1 MRKFV
6 ITIQYNGKN
15 YNGWQKNANSKS
27 IQEEIEKALKSL
39 FLQDIEAIGAS
50 KTDSGVSAKQYPVC
64 FFADTKLPV
73 DRIPYKLNRFL
84 PKDIQA
90 YEIKEVDKDFDLRKS
105 VIKKTYVYSIY
116 VSPFSLPLVNPTAYK
131 VDTFDEHKVKKAMEY
146 LVGKHDLTAFVTKGG
161 DYTSPIKT
169 IYSATLEK
177 EGCIYKMKI
186 CGDGFGYNTIRIIAG
201 TLVKIGQDGKAED
214 IKEIIESKDRQNAG
228 ITLPPK
234 GLVLDS
240 VEIKW

>member
-15 YNGWQKNANSKS
+15 YNGWQKNANGKS
-27 IQEEIEKALKSL
+27 IQEEVEKALKSL

-50 KTDSGVSAKQYPVC
+50 RTDSGVSAKQYPVYFC
-64 FFADTKLPV
+64 ADTKLPV

-84 PKDIQA
+84 PKDIQV
-90 YEIKEVDKDFDLRKS
+90 YVVKEVDKDFDLRKS

-116 VSPFSLPLVNPTAYK
+116 VSPLSLPLINPTAYK
-131 VDTFDEHKVKKAMEY
+131 VDNFDENKVKKAMEY

-161 DYTSPIKT
+161 DYTSPVKT
-169 IYSATLEK
+169 IYSASLEK

-201 TLVKIGQDGKAED
+201 TLVKIGKDGKAED

>member
-15 YNGWQKNANSKS
+15 YNGWQKNANGKS

-39 FLQDIEAIGAS
+39 FLQDIEAVGAS
-50 KTDSGVSAKQYPVC
+50 RTDSGVSAKQYPVC
-64 FFADTKLPV
+64 FSADTKLPV
-73 DRIPYKLNRFL
+73 ERIPYKLNRFL

-90 YEIKEVDKDFDLRKS
+90 YEVKEVSEDFDLRKR

-116 VSPFSLPLVNPTAYK
+116 VSPHSLPLINPTAYK
-131 VDTFDEHKVKKAMEY
+131 VDNFDENKVKKAMEY

-161 DYTSPIKT
+161 DYTNPIKT

-201 TLVKIGQDGKAED
+201 TLVKIGQEGKAED
-214 IKEIIESKDRQNAG
+214 IKEIIQSKDRQNAG

>member
-15 YNGWQKNANSKS
+15 YNGWQKNANGKS

-50 KTDSGVSAKQYPVC
+50 RTDSGVSAKQYPVC
-64 FFADTKLPV
+64 FSADTKLPV
-73 DRIPYKLNRFL
+73 ERIPYKLNRFL

-90 YEIKEVDKDFDLRKS
+90 YEVKEVDEDFDLRKS

-131 VDTFDEHKVKKAMEY
+131 VDNFDEHKVKKAMEY

-161 DYTSPIKT
+161 DYTSPVKT

-201 TLVKIGQDGKAED
+201 TLVKIGKDGKAED

>member
-15 YNGWQKNANSKS
+15 YNGWQKNTNGKS
-27 IQEEIEKALKSL
+27 IQEEVEKALKSL

-50 KTDSGVSAKQYPVC
+50 RTDSGVSAKQYPVC
-64 FFADTKLPV
+64 FCADTKLPV

-90 YEIKEVDKDFDLRKS
+90 YEVKEVDKDFDLRKS

-116 VSPFSLPLVNPTAYK
+116 VSPFSLPLINPTAYK

-161 DYTSPIKT
+161 DYTSPVKT

-186 CGDGFGYNTIRIIAG
+186 CGDSFGYNTIRIIAG
-201 TLVKIGQDGKAED
+201 TLVKIGKDRKAED

>member
-15 YNGWQKNANSKS
+15 YNGWQKNTNGKS
-27 IQEEIEKALKSL
+27 IQEEVEKALKSL

-50 KTDSGVSAKQYPVC
+50 RTDSGVSAKQYPVC
-64 FFADTKLPV
+64 FCADTKLPV

-90 YEIKEVDKDFDLRKS
+90 YEVKEVDKDFDLRKS

-116 VSPFSLPLVNPTAYK
+116 VSPFSLPLINPTAYK

-161 DYTSPIKT
+161 DYTSPVKT
-169 IYSATLEK
+169 IHSATLEK
-177 EGCIYKMKI
+177 DGCIYKMKI